1 MIHGRLAAAIV
12 LAAAILIVTT
22 APAGAQAPSVPA
34 TGNIKVGH
42 LLADSGY
49 NFVKKTDSVWTVDKQ
64 GKSLKSF
71 KVIIA
76 TENDLMVT
84 FVIVAKKNQIQDS
97 DALFRKLLRFNHD
110 FDRVKIGFDN
120 DGDLFVRADNS
131 VRVMDVQE
139 LKEIVEQVAASA
151 NDVYE
156 GTSAFIAS
164 K

>member
-22 APAGAQAPSVPA
+22 APAGAQAPPVPG
-34 TGNIKVGH
+34 TGNVKVGH

-49 NFVKKTDSVWTVDKQ
+49 NFVKKTDTVWYVEKQ
-64 GKSLKSF
+64 GKALKDF

-84 FVIVAKKNQIQDS
+84 FVIVAKKSQLQDT
-97 DALFRKLLRFNHD
+97 DTLFRKLLRFNHD
-110 FDRVKIGFDN
+110 LDRVKIGFDG

-131 VRVMDVQE
+131 VRTMDVQE

-151 NDVYE
+151 NEVYA
-156 GTSAFIAS
+156 GTSDFIA
-164 K
+164 KR